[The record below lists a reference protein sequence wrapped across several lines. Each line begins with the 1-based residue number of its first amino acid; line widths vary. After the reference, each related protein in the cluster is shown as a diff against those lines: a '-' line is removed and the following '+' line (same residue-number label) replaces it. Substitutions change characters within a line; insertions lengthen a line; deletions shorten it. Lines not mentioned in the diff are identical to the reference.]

1 MNLIKCDANDYK
13 RITDFYKYVI
23 DNTNEMEKY
32 ACWKY
37 GQHPTDEMIKGY
49 IDDGY
54 MYYEE
59 KDGEIIAAVA
69 LTPFQN
75 EDYHPV
81 NWSISLKDDEVLV
94 VHILCVNPN
103 MQRQALAK
111 NIMYEIIQ
119 EVRDMGMKAIRLD
132 ALCCNKPAHKLYEKC
147 GFVKRGIQ
155 NWYADNTG
163 WIDFYLYELVLSK

>member
-1 MNLIKCDANDYK
+1 MQINLMKCEANDYK
-13 RITDFYKYVI
+13 RITDFYKNVI

-49 IDDGY
+49 IDDGH

-81 NWSISLKDDEVLV
+81 DWRVNLKDDEV
-94 VHILCVNPN
+94 ING
-103 MQRQALAK
+103 
-111 NIMYEIIQ
+111 E
-119 EVRDMGMKAIRLD
+119 
-132 ALCCNKPAHKLYEKC
+132 
-147 GFVKRGIQ
+147 
-155 NWYADNTG
+155 
-163 WIDFYLYELVLSK
+163 